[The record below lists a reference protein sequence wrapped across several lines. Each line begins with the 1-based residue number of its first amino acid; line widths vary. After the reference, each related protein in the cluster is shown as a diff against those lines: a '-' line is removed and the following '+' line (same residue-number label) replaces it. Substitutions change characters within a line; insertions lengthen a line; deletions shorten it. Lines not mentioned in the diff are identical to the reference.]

1 MAATSALSIF
11 LLLVVLTVPTEAS
24 SAAGSSWCVCK
35 PELPA
40 AALQSTLDYACGH
53 GADCAPLLPGG
64 QCHTDTDTVATR
76 CSYAANSY
84 YHNAMAT
91 ASGGATCD
99 FGGTAT
105 LTSTDPSSGTCRY
118 PATTASASSPAG
130 DGAGAPRELWPF
142 LLAIIVIFVSLCC
155 CVEMHEQRRNTC
167 RH

>member
-1 MAATSALSIF
+1 MAATSALWIF
-11 LLLVVLTVPTEAS
+11 LLLVVFALSTEAS

-40 AALQSTLDYACGH
+40 AALQKTL
-53 GADCAPLLPGG
+53 DCAPLLPGG
-64 QCHTDTDTVATR
+64 QCHSGTDTVATR

-84 YHNAMAT
+84 YHNAKANG
-91 ASGGATCD
+91 GGATCD

-118 PATTASASSPAG
+118 PATAASASSQ
-130 DGAGAPRELWPF
+130 AGAPRELWPF
-142 LLAIIVIFVSLCC
+142 LLAIVVIFVSLCC

>member
-11 LLLVVLTVPTEAS
+11 LLLVVLAMSTKGS
-24 SAAGSSWCVCK
+24 SATGSSWCVCK
-35 PELPA
+35 SELPA
-40 AALQSTLDYACGH
+40 AALQRTLDYACGH
-53 GADCAPLLPGG
+53 GGDCAPLLPGG

-84 YHNAMAT
+84 YHNAKAKGNGH
-91 ASGGATCD
+91 GGATCD

-118 PATTASASSPAG
+118 PATTAPASSPAG
-130 DGAGAPRELWPF
+130 APWELWMF
-142 LLAIIVIFVSLCC
+142 LLAIIAIFVSLCC